1 MHNLL
6 DGDGYVRFYYRAKK
20 SKLIRLTI
28 LSFAME
34 TVRTI
39 DFRRGSG
46 EGTLKWDGRDDSGD
60 LVANGTYFCN
70 ILIAFFVFMFCN
82 QILKYF
88 N

>member
-70 ILIAFFVFMFCN
+70 IFYDDASHWVKLVVI
-82 QILKYF
+82 K
-88 N
+88 

>member
-1 MHNLL
+1 
-6 DGDGYVRFYYRAKK
+6 
-20 SKLIRLTI
+20 
-28 LSFAME
+28 ME

-70 ILIAFFVFMFCN
+70 IFYDDASHWVKLVVI
-82 QILKYF
+82 K
-88 N
+88 